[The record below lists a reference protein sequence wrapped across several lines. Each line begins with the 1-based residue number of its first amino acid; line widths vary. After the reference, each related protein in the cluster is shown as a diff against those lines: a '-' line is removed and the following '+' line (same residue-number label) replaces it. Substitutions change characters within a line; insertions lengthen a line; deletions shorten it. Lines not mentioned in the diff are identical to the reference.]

1 MKTTATLHIQSGSPT
16 AVAVGYF
23 DGMHQG
29 HCAVVEE
36 ALRAK
41 AKGFESCVFSFA
53 TESAGL
59 PEAKQGAKLLMT
71 PTLKSKTIAEM
82 GVDWLLLPDFSVL
95 RGMSPEEFAVGVL
108 YRGLNACIVC
118 CGYDYRFGKGASAG
132 PLELAEMLT
141 PYGVTVLRVGAVL
154 DEGEPISSTRIRNAL
169 AEGDVAAAAR
179 MIGRPFAVDF
189 PVTKGQGRGKTLG
202 FPTAN
207 QVIPDRYAVPC
218 FGVYATQAV
227 VDGRVYSA
235 VTDVGVKPTFG
246 SDFVAVE
253 TFIEGFEGSL
263 YGRRI
268 EIRFLAWLR
277 SEKRFESVDALREA
291 IAKDRIDALG
301 IIDSMSKKN
310 YTLQKAETMLL

>member
-1 MKTTATLHIQSGSPT
+1 MKMTATLRIQSGRPT

-23 DGMHQG
+23 DGMHRG
-29 HCAVVEE
+29 HCAVIEE

-41 AKGFESCVFSFA
+41 SRGFESCVFSFA

-59 PEAKQGAKLLMT
+59 PAAKQGSRLLMT

-82 GVDWLLLPDFSVL
+82 GADWLLLPDFSL
-95 RGMSPEEFAVGVL
+95 IRGMSPEVFAIDVL
-108 YRGLNACIVC
+108 YRGLNAAVVC

-141 PYGVTVLRVGAVL
+141 PFGVTVLQVGAVL
-154 DEGEPISSTRIRNAL
+154 DAGEPISSTRIRKAL
-169 AEGDVAAAAR
+169 AEGNVDAAAR
-179 MIGRPFAVDF
+179 MLGRFYAIDF
-189 PVTKGQGRGKTLG
+189 PVTKGQGRGKPLG

-207 QVIPDRYAVPC
+207 QRIPEGYAVLRH
-218 FGVYATQAV
+218 GVYATQAV
-227 VDGRVYSA
+227 VAGRTYPA

-246 SDFVAVE
+246 SDVVAAE
-253 TFIEGFEGSL
+253 THIEGFEGEL

-277 SEKRFESVDALREA
+277 PEKRFESIDALREA
-291 IAKDRIDALG
+291 IAKDRLDALG
-301 IIDSMSKKN
+301 IVDSMGGKI
-310 YTLQKAETMLL
+310 YPLQKFE